1 MPVSQDAIY
10 QAIELNNVAI
20 ESNKQAF
27 TWGRRAAHDL
37 DLVRK
42 MALAGAEP
50 EAPVPD
56 AAEESLVSIVE
67 RRVQFLTAYQNER
80 LARRYKDFVV
90 KVQTSE
96 AHRVQGAEALTSAV
110 ARYYFKL
117 LAYKDEYEVARLHTE
132 TDFLAEIGDKFEAG
146 YKLKYHLAPPLLARR
161 DSDTGEARKIEF
173 GEWILPALRTLA
185 KFKVLRGTPL
195 DVFGYTQERKRER
208 GLIADFEGVIEG
220 LLRDLTPEN
229 HGTAVE
235 IASLPEQIR
244 GYGHVKER
252 SIAEAKS
259 RESQLLAEF
268 RNPSVSTT
276 AAAE

>member
-1 MPVSQDAIY
+1 
-10 QAIELNNVAI
+10 
-20 ESNKQAF
+20 
-27 TWGRRAAHDL
+27 DL

-42 MALAGAEP
+42 MAMAGAEP
-50 EAPVPD
+50 EAPV
-56 AAEESLVSIVE
+56 AAASEGSLVSLVE
-67 RRVQFLTAYQNER
+67 RRVRFLTEYQNER

-132 TDFLAEIGDKFEAG
+132 TDFLSEIGEKFEAG

-161 DSDTGEARKIEF
+161 DPDTGEARKIEF

-185 KFKVLRGTPL
+185 KLKFLRGTPL

-208 GLIADFEGVIEG
+208 GLITDFEAVIEG

-235 IASLPEQIR
+235 IAALPEQIR

-259 RESQLLAEF
+259 RESELLEEF
-268 RNPSVSTT
+268 RNPSVGTT